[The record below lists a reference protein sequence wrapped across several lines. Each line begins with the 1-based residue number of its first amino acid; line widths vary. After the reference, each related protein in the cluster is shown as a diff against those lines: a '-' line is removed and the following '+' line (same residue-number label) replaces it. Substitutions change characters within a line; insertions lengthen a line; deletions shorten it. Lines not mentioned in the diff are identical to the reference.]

1 MGGTGGGRVLV
12 TDDDAAI
19 RRSLERGL
27 RLNGFSVTLADG
39 GHAALAAM
47 HDAEPDVV
55 VLDISM
61 PDLSGIEVCRALRAD
76 GDDVPVLML
85 SALDE
90 VSDRVAGL
98 QAGGD
103 DYLVKPFALQELVL
117 RLHALL
123 RRRPPAATDRVRA
136 GALEM
141 VPEAREAW
149 LDGTPLRL
157 TRREFELLDVFARN
171 AGIVLTRDQLLDRVW
186 GYDFDVR
193 TDAVDTFV
201 SYLRRK
207 LEAGGRPRMLHTVRG
222 VGFVLR
228 PSGAVAPSGSAG
240 LSGAPESSGSGGP
253 SGSAASSGPAGP
265 SGAAGP
271 SGSVAPSGSAGPSGA
286 AGPSG
291 SVASSGA
298 AGPSG
303 SAEPFGLVAPP
314 GSSGPSRAAEPGGG
328 AP

>member
-1 MGGTGGGRVLV
+1 MGETGGGRVLV

-39 GHAALAAM
+39 GHAALAAVR
-47 HDAEPDVV
+47 DGAPDVV

-61 PDLSGIEVCRALRAD
+61 PDLSGIEVCRALRGD
-76 GDDVPVLML
+76 GNDVPVLML

-90 VSDRVAGL
+90 VADRVAGL

-136 GALEM
+136 GGLEM
-141 VPEAREAW
+141 APEAREAW

-157 TRREFELLDVFARN
+157 TRREFELLDMFARN

-186 GYDFDVR
+186 GYDFEVR

-207 LEAGGRPRMLHTVRG
+207 LEAGGRPRILHTVRG

-228 PSGAVAPSGSAG
+228 PSGT
-240 LSGAPESSGSGGP
+240 PEGGP
-253 SGSAASSGPAGP
+253 TGP
-265 SGAAGP
+265 
-271 SGSVAPSGSAGPSGA
+271 
-286 AGPSG
+286 
-291 SVASSGA
+291 
-298 AGPSG
+298 
-303 SAEPFGLVAPP
+303 
-314 GSSGPSRAAEPGGG
+314 
-328 AP
+328 